1 MEFFFF
7 QSKMFTFG
15 FICSKLQL
23 KSQAGFVIFQQLKFH
38 NHFSPYLKITVL
50 SNQCQCKT
58 AFAACNVCQNTSFKQ
73 SQLSKVFP
81 FIFMCDYTYILIL
94 KGIVSSDQLIG
105 LRHHF
110 SGSILHNH
118 TIYSTGCYDKCF
130 KNGATK
136 SFSKTQFMVHRTEW
150 IRKHM
155 VYFFL
160 DVKFKVDSFQLI
172 HYRLLR

>member
-1 MEFFFF
+1 
-7 QSKMFTFG
+7 MFTFG

-81 FIFMCDYTYILIL
+81 FIFMCDYTYILTL

-105 LRHHF
+105 LRHHLVVAYCIIIPY
-110 SGSILHNH
+110 ILQGVMINV
-118 TIYSTGCYDKCF
+118 
-130 KNGATK
+130 
-136 SFSKTQFMVHRTEW
+136 SKTGTPKAFLRHNLWCTE
-150 IRKHM
+150 
-155 VYFFL
+155 L
-160 DVKFKVDSFQLI
+160 SE
-172 HYRLLR
+172 